1 MSTLSIADF
10 LANCKQFRTTLT
22 HAGNKAVR
30 EWNQEALKNAFG
42 WAEYIQAVMPATRPP
57 RLPARSDRASLH
69 ALRSSLGACKLPTSR
84 PSIS

>member
-10 LANCKQFRTTLT
+10 LANCKQFRITLT

-42 WAEYIQAVMPATRPP
+42 WAEYIQAVTPATRPP

-69 ALRSSLGACKLPTSR
+69 LSL
-84 PSIS
+84 IHI